1 MSVAR
6 RLIGDTFSYTFTIRD
21 ENGALHNPSIVMVS
35 FLKGDGSEDVLTL
48 GGGAER
54 DSWLTH
60 VSLGV
65 FAVNY
70 VLDVLGEWRIN
81 ERWTDDNWI
90 HPIKG
95 VPMFIYVDAD
105 PQHYVDTPA
114 P

>member
-1 MSVAR
+1 MSTTR
-6 RLIGDTFSYTFTIRD
+6 RMIGDTFSYVFTIRD
-21 ENGALHNPSIVMVS
+21 ENLALHNPSIVTVS

-48 GGGAER
+48 GGVAAH

-60 VSLGV
+60 TGLGTY
-65 FAVNY
+65 AVNY

-95 VPMFIYVDAD
+95 VPMFITVDAD